1 MKLVCVV
8 GGNWQNPP
16 SFPSS
21 PHQKEKCFF
30 GSYQKDGADM
40 GSHNLPR
47 NITISTQIT
56 QQLI

>member
-1 MKLVCVV
+1 VAT
-8 GGNWQNPP
+8 GQNPS

-21 PHQKEKCFF
+21 PHQKEKSFF
-30 GSYQKDGADM
+30 GSYQKDGAHM

-47 NITISTQIT
+47 NITIIAQIT